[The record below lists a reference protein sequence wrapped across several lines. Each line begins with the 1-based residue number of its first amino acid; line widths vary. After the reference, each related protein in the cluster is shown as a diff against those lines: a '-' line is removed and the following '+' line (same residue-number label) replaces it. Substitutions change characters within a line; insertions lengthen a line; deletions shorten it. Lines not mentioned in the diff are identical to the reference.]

1 MYIDVSFT
9 DYNNKLLQTEERTNL
24 TLVIKQCIYYK
35 MRYSIEPK
43 ERNLWQVTSFYLS
56 LKNIGKYLCG
66 KYSKNFWYSY
76 SWATKVSTDALKTS
90 SKRAIQN
97 TLEAIGDLIGNK
109 IADEITNTSSE
120 NVPETNSI
128 NRFNSTLQTAGV
140 IPKEIYILPKKTTN
154 TWWA

>member
-1 MYIDVSFT
+1 MVNTQKIFDT
-9 DYNNKLLQTEERTNL
+9 
-24 TLVIKQCIYYK
+24 
-35 MRYSIEPK
+35 PK
-43 ERNLWQVTSFYLS
+43 
-56 LKNIGKYLCG
+56 K
-66 KYSKNFWYSY
+66 

-140 IPKEIYILPKKTTN
+140 IPKEIYILPKKTAN
-154 TWWA
+154 T